1 MEKEQIVTNSNV
13 EDGEVVDT
21 SNVEGDGDSANST
34 NTSASEASEDIEFNV
49 EDAKEVALGT
59 TLLVFQQAFGEAF
72 QKVGKAIFEGM
83 FLRFFKK
90 TDIIKMYID
99 KELTQAHTDLQN
111 ELVSVKAEMKKLS
124 GNVY

>member
-1 MEKEQIVTNSNV
+1 MEKKQIATNSNV

-49 EDAKEVALGT
+49 EDAKEIALNT
-59 TLLVFQQAFGEAF
+59 TLLIFQQAFGEAF
-72 QKVGKAIFEGM
+72 QKAGKAIFEDM

-90 TDIIKMYID
+90 QT
-99 KELTQAHTDLQN
+99 
-111 ELVSVKAEMKKLS
+111 S
-124 GNVY
+124 